1 MKNKLELVKVFV
13 SQLPLKLI
21 TPRDLPVCF
30 QNLQNLISVFLLI
43 IVRRKIF
50 FCLFKRTISI
60 IFFEIYILPLIN
72 LTRTFLK
79 TKET

>member
-50 FCLFKRTISI
+50 FVYLNG
-60 IFFEIYILPLIN
+60 L
-72 LTRTFLK
+72 
-79 TKET
+79 